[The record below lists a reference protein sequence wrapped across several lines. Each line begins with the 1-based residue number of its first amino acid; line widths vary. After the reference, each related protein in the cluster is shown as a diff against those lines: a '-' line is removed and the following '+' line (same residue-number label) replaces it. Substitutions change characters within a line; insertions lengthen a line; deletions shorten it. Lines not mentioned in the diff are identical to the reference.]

1 MNLFEEQVANAYA
14 LAKILGL
21 DLSVQEFQKLY
32 SQYTNEAHA
41 ELNSSD
47 NLAKCEAMQRPY

>member
-1 MNLFEEQVANAYA
+1 MNLFNEQVANAYA
-14 LAKILGL
+14 IAKIMGL
-21 DLSVQEFQKLY
+21 NLSVQEFQKLY

-41 ELNSSD
+41 ELNSNS